1 MIAVITIGYVPD
13 PREVFVIHGRDEQA
27 RLALWRFLQALDLHP
42 LAWEEIV
49 RRTGTAV
56 PYMGEVLFK
65 AFEENQAAVVLCTPD
80 DGALLHE
87 DLRGARDPAYEKKLT
102 GQVRPNVLIEMGMA
116 LALQPERTVI
126 IEIGDLRPA
135 SDVAGRN
142 VIHFNGRAESLLKI
156 AQRLEVV
163 GCAVNR
169 NGTDWLNT
177 APFENLDAYR
187 RTFRSRPK

>member
-1 MIAVITIGYVPD
+1 
-13 PREVFVIHGRDEQA
+13 
-27 RLALWRFLQALDLHP
+27 
-42 LAWEEIV
+42 
-49 RRTGTAV
+49 
-56 PYMGEVLFK
+56 
-65 AFEENQAAVVLCTPD
+65 
-80 DGALLHE
+80 
-87 DLRGARDPAYEKKLT
+87 
-102 GQVRPNVLIEMGMA
+102 
-116 LALQPERTVI
+116 
-126 IEIGDLRPA
+126 
-135 SDVAGRN
+135 